1 MMAGVIET
9 ILETRLLGII
19 RLPQY
24 SEPVEIARAL
34 VQGGVRVLEFSL
46 TGEGALQAI
55 AAARQALGPGFYV
68 GAGTVRSVSDVAGA
82 AQAGADFI
90 VTPAF
95 KRDVIRACKQRGL
108 ALLCG
113 ALTPTEIVGAL
124 EAGADL
130 IKLFPARLGGPR
142 YVKDL
147 LGPFPDLQLVP
158 TGGVN
163 AENAPA
169 YLEAGAVAVAIGGSL
184 VPEEAVARHQFT
196 EISRV
201 AADCVQ
207 AVARGGSNSG

>member
-9 ILETRLLGII
+9 ILETRLVGII

-24 SEPVEIARAL
+24 SEPVEIAQAL

-55 AAARQALGPGFYV
+55 AAARRALGLGFYV

-82 AQAGADFI
+82 SQAGADFI

-95 KRDVIRACKQRGL
+95 KPDVIQACKQRGL

-113 ALTPTEIVGAL
+113 ALTPTEIVSAL

-147 LGPFPDLQLVP
+147 LGPFPELKLVP

-163 AENAPA
+163 LENASA

-184 VPEEAVARHQFT
+184 VPGEAVARRQFA
-196 EISRV
+196 EITRV

-207 AVARGGSNSG
+207 AVSNSGSNPG